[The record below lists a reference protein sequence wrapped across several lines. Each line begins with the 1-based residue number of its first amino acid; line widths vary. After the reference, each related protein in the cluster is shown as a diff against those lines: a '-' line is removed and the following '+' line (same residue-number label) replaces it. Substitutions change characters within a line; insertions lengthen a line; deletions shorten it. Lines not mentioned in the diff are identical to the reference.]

1 MKTLMIT
8 VLTVALSGCNGCSDA
23 KDDTAV
29 VDTSN
34 PTAEQF
40 ATAGRHG
47 STGALFFIIRRV
59 DK

>member
-34 PTAEQF
+34 PTAE
-40 ATAGRHG
+40 
-47 STGALFFIIRRV
+47 
-59 DK
+59 